1 MQEMEQAAQHEI
13 IRGLATLSTQ
23 LKSQMSVW
31 HTFRNGIIY
40 GVGFIV
46 GSTIITAFIVTIGL
60 QFFGD
65 TVFGDI
71 VAWFVANR

>member
-1 MQEMEQAAQHEI
+1 MEQEVQHGI
-13 IRGLATLSTQ
+13 IRGLGTLSNQ
-23 LKSQMSVW
+23 LKKQMSLW

-46 GSTIITAFIVTIGL
+46 GSTVVTAFIVTLGL

-71 VAWFVANR
+71 IAWIVANR